1 VLTKLQFRPGINR
14 EVTSYTNEGGWVDG
28 NKIRFRAGYPETIGG
43 WTRLSNA
50 QFLGVCRALINWTT
64 LTGSNLI
71 GIGTNLKY
79 YIGRGGT
86 LFDITPIRLVTDPGD
101 VTFAASDGSDVI
113 VVTHIN
119 HGARQGDFVTFS
131 AATGLAEWFL
141 ATDMWD
147 SAAPWSDQAAWDLS
161 DVNSGVLPSV
171 LNREHR
177 ITDVI
182 DANAY
187 EITLTVTAG
196 AVDTGDGG
204 SLTIGSYQ
212 ISAGLATS
220 FRGDGWGA
228 GAWGAEGWG
237 QPANTSIP
245 GEQLRLWTHTNFGQN
260 LIINPRGGGLYYW
273 DQSLGL
279 TNRAVDIATMMG
291 ADEVPLECNIVR
303 LSEQDRHVLAFGCTP
318 LFGGDLDPLLIRF
331 SSQENFL
338 DWNPQPT
345 NTAGD
350 LRISTGN
357 QIVAV
362 AQTSQQMVVLTDS
375 SVHTVQFIGPPFT
388 FGLREIANGIS
399 SAGPNCAVSA
409 NDTVYWMG
417 LGEFY
422 MYDGVVKVIP
432 CPIKEY
438 VFDITFDR
446 DRRDLVFAA
455 HNSSFSEIWW
465 FYPCT
470 VSEDCTRYAVYNY
483 AQEIWYYGTMSRSA
497 WVDRGTSLNPI
508 AAGLDGFLY
517 SHENG
522 LNDGSQNPPAPISAY
537 VQSSP
542 VDLGDGEQF
551 MFVSRL
557 IPDLTFR
564 SSPNA
569 PEATI
574 TLTAQNF
581 PGGQF
586 FGDQPSPVTRSA
598 TVPVEQYTQQT
609 FVRLRGRAMALRIES
624 NKVGTAWRL
633 GSPRVSLRTDGRR

>member
-43 WTRLSNA
+43 WERQSSA

-71 GIGTNLKY
+71 GLGTNLKY
-79 YIGRGGT
+79 YIERGGN
-86 LFDITPIRLVTDPGD
+86 LFDITPIRLTTAAGD

-113 VVTHIN
+113 VVSHTA
-119 HGARQGDFVTFS
+119 HGARLNDFVTFS
-131 AATGLAEWFL
+131 GAVSLGGNVTAPILNAEH
-141 ATDMWD
+141 
-147 SAAPWSDQAAWDLS
+147 Q
-161 DVNSGVLPSV
+161 
-171 LNREHR
+171 
-177 ITDVI
+177 ITDIV
-182 DANAY
+182 DADTY
-187 EITLTVTAG
+187 EITLSVTAN
-196 AVDTGDGG
+196 ASDTGDGG
-204 SLTIGSYQ
+204 AAVVGAYQ
-212 ISAGLATS
+212 IRTGLATS

-228 GAWGAEGWG
+228 GPWGDGGWG
-237 QPANTSIP
+237 VAADTSIP
-245 GEQLRLWTHTNFGQN
+245 GEQLRLWSHANFGQN

-273 DQSLGL
+273 DESLGL
-279 TNRAVDIATMMG
+279 SARAVDISTLSG
-291 ADEVPLECNIVR
+291 ADEVPVECNIVR

-338 DWNPQPT
+338 DWYPSPT

-350 LRISTGN
+350 LRISSGN

-362 AQTSQQMVVLTDS
+362 QQTSQQMVVLTDS

-388 FGLREIANGIS
+388 FGLREVANGVS
-399 SAGPNCAVSA
+399 SAGPNCAIAA
-409 NDTVYWMG
+409 NDVVYWMG

-438 VFDITFDR
+438 VFDLTFDR
-446 DRRDLVFAA
+446 ERRDLVFAA
-455 HNSSFSEIWW
+455 HNSAFSEIWW

-470 VSEDCTRYAVYNY
+470 VSGDCTRYAVYNY
-483 AQEIWYYGTMSRSA
+483 IQELWYYGTLPRTA

-508 AAGLDGFLY
+508 AAGIDGYLY
-517 SHENG
+517 SHESG
-522 LNDGSQNPPAPISAY
+522 LNDGSQNPPAPIDAY

-551 MFVSRL
+551 MFVSRV
-557 IPDLTFR
+557 IPDITFR
-564 SSPNA
+564 NSTNDPS
-569 PEATI
+569 ATM

-581 PGGQF
+581 PGGEF
-586 FGDQPSPVTRSA
+586 FGDQPSPVARSA
-598 TVPVEQYTQQT
+598 TVPVERYTQQT

>member
-43 WTRLSNA
+43 WQKQSSSP
-50 QFLGVCRALINWTT
+50 FLGVCRALINWTNNA
-64 LTGSNLI
+64 GANLM
-71 GIGTNLKY
+71 GIGTSLKY
-79 YIGRGGT
+79 YGSRGSE
-86 LFDITPIRLVTDPGD
+86 LFDITPIRKTTSAGD
-101 VTFAASDGSDVI
+101 VTFSAVSGSSLI
-113 VVTHIN
+113 TVTN
-119 HGARQGDFVTFS
+119 TAHGARTNDFVTFS
-131 AATGLAEWFL
+131 GA
-141 ATDMWD
+141 
-147 SAAPWSDQAAWDLS
+147 LS
-161 DVNSGVLPSV
+161 LGGNVLDTV
-171 LNREHR
+171 LNREHQ
-177 ITDVI
+177 ITEVL
-182 DANAY
+182 NNNSY
-187 EITLTVTAG
+187 TITVPVTATV
-196 AVDTGDGG
+196 ADTGDGG
-204 SLTIGSYQ
+204 VAVVATYQ
-212 ISAGLATS
+212 IGTGLDTG
-220 FRGDGWGA
+220 FRGDGWGSA
-228 GAWGAEGWG
+228 SWGEVGWG
-237 QPANTSIP
+237 EGSNQDIA
-245 GEQLRLWTHTNFGQN
+245 GERVRLWSHTTFGQN

-273 DQSLGL
+273 DVALGL
-279 TNRAVDIATMMG
+279 AQRAVHIADLPG
-291 ADEVPLECNIVR
+291 ANEVPLRSNIVR
-303 LSEQDRHVLAFGCTP
+303 LSEQDRHVISFGCTP
-318 LFGGDLDPLLIRF
+318 LFGGDIDPLLIRF

-338 DWNPQPT
+338 EWEPKPT

-350 LRISTGN
+350 LRIGTGN
-357 QIVAV
+357 QITAV
-362 AQTSQQMVVLTDS
+362 EQTSRQMVILTDH
-375 SVHTVQFIGPPFT
+375 SVHTLQFIGPPFT
-388 FGLREIANGIS
+388 FGLTEVAKGVS

-409 NDTVYWMG
+409 NDIVYWMG

-422 MYDGVVKVIP
+422 LYDGVVRTIP

-438 VFDITFDR
+438 VFDLTFNTSL
-446 DRRDLVFAA
+446 RDLVFAA

-465 FYPCT
+465 FYPCQI
-470 VSEDCTRYAVYNY
+470 SGDCTRYAVYNY
-483 AQEIWYYGTMSRSA
+483 AQEIWYYGTLPRSA
-497 WVDRGTSLNPI
+497 WIDRGTSLNPI

-517 SHENG
+517 SHESG

-564 SSPNA
+564 ASQNDPL
-569 PEATI
+569 ATI

-586 FGDQPSPVTRSA
+586 FGNQPSPVARSA

-624 NKVGTAWRL
+624 NKADTAWRL

>member
-1 VLTKLQFRPGINR
+1 MLTKLQFRPGINR
-14 EVTSYTNEGGWVDG
+14 EVTSYTNEGGWVDC

-43 WTRLSNA
+43 WKRKSHA

-64 LTGSNLI
+64 LTGANLI
-71 GIGTNLKY
+71 GLGTNLKY
-79 YIGRGGT
+79 YIERSGT
-86 LFDITPIRLVTDPGD
+86 LFDITPVRLVTDPGD
-101 VTFAASDGSDVI
+101 VTFAASNGSDVI
-113 VVTHIN
+113 VVTHVA
-119 HGARQGDFVTFS
+119 HAAGLGDFVTFS
-131 AATGLAEWFL
+131 NAASLGGN
-141 ATDMWD
+141 
-147 SAAPWSDQAAWDLS
+147 
-161 DVNSGVLPSV
+161 V
-171 LNREHR
+171 
-177 ITDVI
+177 TDVI
-182 DANAY
+182 LNAEHQITDIVNADSY
-187 EITLTVTAG
+187 EITLSVTAS
-196 AVDTGDGG
+196 ASDTGDGG
-204 SLTIGSYQ
+204 IATVGTYQ
-212 ISAGLATS
+212 INTGLVTS

-228 GAWGAEGWG
+228 GPWGAGPWG
-237 QPANTSIP
+237 EPADNSVP
-245 GEQLRLWTHTNFGQN
+245 GEQLRLWTHTTFGQN

-273 DQSLGL
+273 DFGLGF
-279 TNRAVDIATMMG
+279 TNRAVNIADLSG
-291 ADEVPLECNIVR
+291 ADEVPAKCNIVR

-338 DWNPQPT
+338 DWNPRPT

-350 LRISTGN
+350 LRISAGN

-362 AQTSQQMVVLTDS
+362 QQTSQQMVILTDS
-375 SVHTVQFIGPPFT
+375 SVHTLQFIGPPFT
-388 FGLREIANGIS
+388 FGLGEVANGVS
-399 SAGPNCAVSA
+399 SAGPNCAIAA
-409 NDTVYWMG
+409 NDVVYWMG

-422 MYDGVVKVIP
+422 MYDGVVKIIP

-438 VFDITFDR
+438 VFDLTFER
-446 DRRDLVFAA
+446 ERRDLVFAI

-465 FYPCT
+465 FYPCQI
-470 VSEDCTRYAVYNY
+470 SGDCTRYAVYNY
-483 AQEIWYYGTMSRSA
+483 AQEIWYYGTLPRTA

-517 SHENG
+517 SHEDG
-522 LNDGSQNPPAPISAY
+522 LNDGSQNPAAPISSY

-564 SSPNA
+564 SSHNDPL
-569 PEATI
+569 ATI

-581 PGGQF
+581 PGGEF
-586 FGDQPSPVTRSA
+586 FGDQPSPVARST
-598 TVPVEQYTQQT
+598 TVPVEKYTQQT

-624 NKVGTAWRL
+624 NKADTAWRL

>member
-43 WTRLSNA
+43 WERQSSA

-71 GIGTNLKY
+71 GLGTNLKY
-79 YIGRGGT
+79 YIERGGN
-86 LFDITPIRLVTDPGD
+86 LFDITPIRLTTAAGD

-113 VVTHIN
+113 VVSHTA
-119 HGARQGDFVTFS
+119 HGARLGDFVTFS
-131 AATGLAEWFL
+131 GAVSLGGNVTAPILNAEH
-141 ATDMWD
+141 
-147 SAAPWSDQAAWDLS
+147 Q
-161 DVNSGVLPSV
+161 
-171 LNREHR
+171 
-177 ITDVI
+177 ITDIV
-182 DANAY
+182 DADTY
-187 EITLTVTAG
+187 EITLSVTAN
-196 AVDTGDGG
+196 ASDTGDGG
-204 SLTIGSYQ
+204 AAVVGAYQ
-212 ISAGLATS
+212 IRTGLATS

-228 GAWGAEGWG
+228 GPWGDGGWG
-237 QPANTSIP
+237 VAADTSIP
-245 GEQLRLWTHTNFGQN
+245 GEQLRLWSHANFGQN

-273 DQSLGL
+273 DESLGL
-279 TNRAVDIATMMG
+279 SARAVDISTLSG
-291 ADEVPLECNIVR
+291 ADEVPVECNIVR

-338 DWNPQPT
+338 DWNPSPT

-350 LRISTGN
+350 LRISSGN

-362 AQTSQQMVVLTDS
+362 QQTSQQMVVLTDS

-388 FGLREIANGIS
+388 FGLREVANGVS
-399 SAGPNCAVSA
+399 SAGPNCAIAA
-409 NDTVYWMG
+409 NDVVYWMG
-417 LGEFY
+417 IGEFY

-438 VFDITFDR
+438 VFDLTFDR
-446 DRRDLVFAA
+446 ERRDLVFAA
-455 HNSSFSEIWW
+455 HNSAFSEIWW

-470 VSEDCTRYAVYNY
+470 VSGDCTRYAVYNY
-483 AQEIWYYGTMSRSA
+483 IQELWYYGTLPRTA

-508 AAGLDGFLY
+508 AAGIDGYLY
-517 SHENG
+517 SHESG
-522 LNDGSQNPPAPISAY
+522 LNDGSQNPPAPIDAY

-551 MFVSRL
+551 MFVSRV
-557 IPDLTFR
+557 IPDITFR
-564 SSPNA
+564 NSTNDPS
-569 PEATI
+569 ATM

-581 PGGQF
+581 PGGEF
-586 FGDQPSPVTRSA
+586 FGDQPSPVARSA
-598 TVPVEQYTQQT
+598 TVPVERYTQQT